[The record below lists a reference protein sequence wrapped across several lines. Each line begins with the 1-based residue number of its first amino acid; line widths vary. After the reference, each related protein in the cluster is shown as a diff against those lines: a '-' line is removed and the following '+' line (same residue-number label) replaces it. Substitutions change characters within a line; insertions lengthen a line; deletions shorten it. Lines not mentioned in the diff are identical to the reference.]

1 MSNNQILPESIY
13 LLPINNR
20 PFFPAQIQPLLIDKN
35 RWVETIKRVF
45 NTKHGCLGLSY
56 VGNNKIVEESPK
68 IKEFPMMGTIV
79 KIHRTDGDQIQLIAQ
94 GLRRFKI
101 INWISNKAPFYVEVI
116 YPKENIN
123 KESNETRAYAIAMI
137 KGIKE
142 LLPNNPLY
150 GEELKKYLN
159 RFSPSDPGPLTDF
172 AAAITSNKGK
182 ELQNI
187 LETLSILKRMQLVL
201 PLLRKE
207 IEISNLYNEISQKVN
222 LQMHERQR
230 EFFLREQLKLIQKE
244 LDIKK
249 DERKTDINTFK
260 KRIKRYNL
268 STKAKNKINEEINK
282 LKILDIGSPE
292 YSTTRNYLEW
302 LTKIPWGIVSKDIID
317 IKYAR
322 KILNN
327 NHNGLID
334 IKERIIE
341 FLAECTFKGT
351 VGGSILLLL
360 GPPGVGKTSIGKSI
374 ANALGR
380 KFYRISLGGIRDEAE
395 IKGHRRTYVSSMP
408 GKIVQALKD
417 TQVFNPVIMLDEI
430 DKISQTYNN
439 DPASALLEVL
449 DSEQNNEFF
458 DNYLDIKVDLS
469 KVIFICTAN
478 QIDTIPIP
486 LYDRMEVIRLCGY
499 IYEEKYTIAK
509 KYLWPR
515 LLKKDNLPK
524 KSIKITSPALK
535 QVIEGYARESGVRTL
550 EKQLHRIIR
559 KSAVKL
565 LLNKNKVI
573 KISKNNLKNYL
584 GLPKFKKEP
593 SLKGIGVVTGLAWT
607 QLGGVTLPIE
617 AVKINNL
624 KNGLK
629 LTGNLGSVMKES
641 AKIAYSYILANINHY
656 KINKKFFNKYF
667 IHLHVPEGAV
677 QKDGPSAGITMTT
690 ALISLATLKSITR
703 IIAMTGEITL
713 TGKVL
718 AVGGI
723 REKIVAARRSE
734 IFEILLPKGNKSDF
748 ENLPNYLKKNIK
760 IHFVKDYKDVAK
772 LVF

>member
-1 MSNNQILPESIY
+1 MSINHLFPESIY

-20 PFFPAQIQPLLIDKN
+20 PFFPAQIQPLVINKN
-35 RWVETIKRVF
+35 RWIETIKRVG
-45 NTKHGCLGLSY
+45 NTKHSCLGLIY
-56 VGNNKIVEESPK
+56 VGNNNKEIPK
-68 IKEFPMMGTIV
+68 TKEFPVMGTIV
-79 KIHRTDGDQIQLIAQ
+79 KVHRTEGDQIQLIAQ

-101 INWISNKAPFYVEVI
+101 INWISKNPPFFVEVI
-116 YPKENIN
+116 YPKEIIN
-123 KESNETRAYAIAMI
+123 KESNETRAYAIAII

-142 LLPNNPLY
+142 LLPTNPLY

-182 ELQNI
+182 ELQRI
-187 LETLSILKRMQLVL
+187 LETLSILNRMQLVL
-201 PLLRKE
+201 PMLRKE
-207 IEISNLYNEISQKVN
+207 IEISKIYSEISQKVN
-222 LQMHERQR
+222 LQIHQRQR
-230 EFFLREQLKLIQKE
+230 EFFLREQLKIIQKE

-249 DERKTDINTFK
+249 DERKKDIKNFK
-260 KRIKRYNL
+260 LRITKYVL
-268 STKAKNKINEEINK
+268 SKKVKKKINEELNK
-282 LKILDIGSPE
+282 LKILEIGSPE
-292 YSTTRNYLEW
+292 YSTTRNYLDW

-317 IKYAR
+317 INYAR
-322 KILNN
+322 KILNK
-327 NHNGLID
+327 NHDGIND

-351 VGGSILLLL
+351 VGGSILLLI

-417 TQVFNPVIMLDEI
+417 TQVLNPVIMLDEI

-469 KVIFICTAN
+469 KVLFICTAN

-486 LYDRMEVIRLCGY
+486 LYDRMEVIRLYGY
-499 IYEEKYTIAK
+499 ISEEKYNIAF

-524 KSIKITSPALK
+524 NSIKITSTALK
-535 QVIEGYARESGVRTL
+535 QVIEGYARESGVRNL

-559 KSAVKL
+559 KSVVKL
-565 LLNKNKVI
+565 LINKNKVI
-573 KISKNNLKNYL
+573 KISINNLKNYL
-584 GLPKFKKEP
+584 GIPIFKKEKL
-593 SLKGIGVVTGLAWT
+593 LKGIGVVTGLAWT
-607 QLGGVTLPIE
+607 ALGGVTLPIE

-629 LTGNLGSVMKES
+629 LTGKLGSVMKES
-641 AKIAYSYILANINHY
+641 ANIAYSYTLSNIKYYN
-656 KINKKFFNKYF
+656 INKKFFNKYF
-667 IHLHVPEGAV
+667 IHLHVPEGSV

-690 ALISLATLKSITR
+690 ALISLAKLQSIKR
-703 IIAMTGEITL
+703 MLAMTGEITL
-713 TGKVL
+713 TGQVL
-718 AVGGI
+718 SVGGI

-734 IFEILLPKGNKSDF
+734 IFEILLPLGNKSDF

-772 LVF
+772 IVF

>member
-1 MSNNQILPESIY
+1 MSIKNLFPESIY

-20 PFFPAQIQPLLIDKN
+20 PFFPAQIQPLVVNKN
-35 RWVETIKRVF
+35 RWIETIKRVVS
-45 NTKHGCLGLSY
+45 TKHGCLGLIY
-56 VGNNKIVEESPK
+56 VGNNNFIEEVPK
-68 IKEFPMMGTIV
+68 FTKMGTIV

-101 INWISNKAPFYVEVI
+101 INWISKKAPFFVEVI
-116 YPKENIN
+116 YPKELIN
-123 KESNETRAYAIAMI
+123 KESKETRAYAIAII

-142 LLPNNPLY
+142 LLPTNPLY
-150 GEELKKYLN
+150 GEDLKKYLN

-182 ELQNI
+182 ELQI
-187 LETLSILKRMQLVL
+187 VLETLTILKRMQLVL
-201 PLLRKE
+201 PMLRKE
-207 IEISNLYNEISQKVN
+207 IEISNLYSELSQKVN

-230 EFFLREQLKLIQKE
+230 EFFLREQLKIIQKE
-244 LDIKK
+244 LDKKK
-249 DERKTDINTFK
+249 DERKSDLNKIKIRLTKYILSPKVK
-260 KRIKRYNL
+260 K
-268 STKAKNKINEEINK
+268 KINEELNK
-282 LKILDIGSPE
+282 LKTLDIGSPE

-302 LTKIPWGIVSKDIID
+302 LTQIPWGIVSKDKID
-317 IKYAR
+317 IKYAF
-322 KILNN
+322 KILNK
-327 NHNGLID
+327 NHDGLND

-341 FLAECTFKGT
+341 FLAEGVFKGT
-351 VGGSILLLL
+351 VCGSILLLI

-380 KFYRISLGGIRDEAE
+380 KFYRISLGGLRDEAE

-408 GKIVQALKD
+408 GKIVQALKE
-417 TQVFNPVIMLDEI
+417 TQVLNPVIMLDEI
-430 DKISQTYNN
+430 DKISLTYNK

-449 DSEQNNEFF
+449 DAEQNKEFL
-458 DNYLDIKVDLS
+458 DNYLDIKVNLS
-469 KVIFICTAN
+469 KVLFICTAN

-499 IYEEKYTIAK
+499 ISEEKYTIAK
-509 KYLWPR
+509 QYLWPR
-515 LLKKDNLPK
+515 LLKKDKIPK
-524 KSIKITSPALK
+524 NSIKITSTALK
-535 QVIEGYARESGVRTL
+535 QVIEGYARESGVRKL

-559 KSAVKL
+559 KSVVKL
-565 LLNKNKVI
+565 LKKKNKVI
-573 KISKNNLKNYL
+573 KVSKNNLKNYL
-584 GLPKFKKEP
+584 GLPIFKKEN

-607 QLGGVTLPIE
+607 ALGGVTLPIE
-617 AVKINNL
+617 AVKINNF

-629 LTGNLGSVMKES
+629 LTGKLGSVMKES
-641 AKIAYSYILANINHY
+641 ANIAYSYTVANVKHY
-656 KINKKFFNKYF
+656 KINKNFFNKYF

-690 ALISLATLKSITR
+690 ALISLAKLQSIKR
-703 IIAMTGEITL
+703 MLAMTGEITL
-713 TGKVL
+713 TGQVL

-748 ENLPNYLKKNIK
+748 ESLPNYLKKNIK

-772 LVF
+772 IVF